1 MANVKFLIKN
11 EKSQD
16 IQKTNKGITTK
27 DYRDYLILNEALSS
41 ELSEVE
47 KLDKQL
53 EFTASLFEDL
63 EVEELLKYT
72 DMADIFAVFAD
83 IYAHLVGDV
92 DPKEKNKAK

>member
-27 DYRDYLILNEALSS
+27 DHRDYLILNEALSS

-53 EFTASLFEDL
+53 EFIASLFEDL

-72 DMADIFAVFAD
+72 DMADIFVVFAD

-92 DPKEKNKAK
+92 DPKEKK